1 MCDTNNPDIQNPR
14 APTAEERFGDLLT
27 ISPDTLATLASEVRQ
42 KLTTDAFTTATVIER
57 LTGSNSLIHVVEFDD
72 KLRYIIRLPRSGRPG
87 HFTETAKRALI
98 ARVEMMRFIRKRTM
112 IPMPEIYDFNASVEN
127 TLEAP
132 YVVESFIPGT
142 SVADAW
148 FDESGPMPLDEKR
161 LRILDS
167 VAEAM
172 AQLRGFYFDKIGT
185 VGVDDQGHRRMY
197 PSFYAEKSEA
207 GIQYAAYGPYEST
220 VEFLRDRLAV
230 TSVEGGGDNPY
241 DTGCRIFLDMMIS
254 CLPLS
259 TKRRTDDRETFVLA
273 APQFESKNI
282 RVDEQYNVTGIIDW
296 DGAHT
301 MPRFLGYAVF
311 PGWITRDLDPV
322 AYGWPYDTREDSPEQ
337 LKRYRLLYNRKMQG
351 LLRGVGDARFVNKT
365 HIFEAILAAIENPAA
380 RMEIVRTLVAKAFPA
395 SLDTAARLIEDAGDG
410 ELLRRDSERLRGGF
424 EALLSIPR

>member
-1 MCDTNNPDIQNPR
+1 MSDANHPGIQSPHT
-14 APTAEERFGDLLT
+14 PVEERFGALLA
-27 ISPDTLATLASEVRQ
+27 INPDALTTLASDIRR
-42 KLTTDAFTTATVIER
+42 KLTTDTFTTATLIER
-57 LTGSNSLIHVVEFDD
+57 LTGSNYLIHVIEFDD
-72 KLRYIIRLPRSGRPG
+72 KLRYVIRLPCSGRPG
-87 HFTETAKRALI
+87 HFTEPAKRALI

-112 IPMPEIYDFNASVEN
+112 IPMPEIYDFNASAANV
-127 TLEAP
+127 LEAP
-132 YVVESFIPGT
+132 YVVEGFISGT
-142 SVADAW
+142 SVADVW
-148 FDESGPMPLDEKR
+148 FDESGPMSLEEKR

-185 VGVDDQGHRRMY
+185 MSDT
-197 PSFYAEKSEA
+197 
-207 GIQYAAYGPYEST
+207 GIQYAEYGPYEST

-230 TSVEGGGDNPY
+230 TSNEGLGSSPY
-241 DTGCRIFLDMMIS
+241 EIGCRIFLDMMIS

-273 APQFESKNI
+273 VPQFESKNI
-282 RVDEQYNVTGIIDW
+282 RLDEYCNVTGIIDW
-296 DGAHT
+296 EGAHT

-322 AYGWPYDTREDSPEQ
+322 VYGWPYDTREDSPEQ

-365 HIFEAILAAIENPAA
+365 HIFEAILAAIENRTA
-380 RMEIVRTLVAKAFPA
+380 RIEIVRTLVAKAFPA

-410 ELLRRDSERLRGGF
+410 ELLRRDSERLKGGF